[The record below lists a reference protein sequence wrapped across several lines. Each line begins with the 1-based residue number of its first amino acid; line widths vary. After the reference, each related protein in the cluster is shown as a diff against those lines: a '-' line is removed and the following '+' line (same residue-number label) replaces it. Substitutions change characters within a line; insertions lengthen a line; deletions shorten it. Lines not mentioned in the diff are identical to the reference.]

1 MEHSS
6 GADREDTK
14 QRMQLLETKIEE
26 HLELTKQ
33 LSGTVGERRGQ
44 LEVALA
50 EADDDEQGNLTVAI
64 REVEKQADILEEDVV
79 SSAVMHT
86 QVHAKLTNQTIG
98 NVLLGEGTVAIVGLP
113 KSAVGKMNQRLG
125 NVTTE
130 KNCRIA
136 MGVFSDDVKF

>member
-1 MEHSS
+1 MEQSS

-14 QRMQLLETKIEE
+14 QPMQLLETKIEE

-33 LSGTVGERRGQ
+33 LSGTVSERRGQ

>member
-1 MEHSS
+1 MEQSS
-6 GADREDTK
+6 GADWEDTK

-26 HLELTKQ
+26 HLELSKQ
-33 LSGTVGERRGQ
+33 LSGTVSERRGQ

>member
-1 MEHSS
+1 MEQSS

-33 LSGTVGERRGQ
+33 LSGTVSERRGQ